1 MEGLLR
7 WLLRIGKAITEGM
20 EGDQN
25 IVKAKEAFKQGMAAR
40 KEFEEKNNITMEP
53 LRDPEEE
60 DGSTNK
66 DEEEN
71 ANKEEKRAEEKK
83 PVCNWYKR
91 GNCRFGRS
99 GRNREGQC
107 YKEHPETCPLF
118 DQMGWKRLGCQ
129 NKRCKLLHREVCNS
143 WMAEGRCR
151 FKENGRC
158 RYYHPWGIKEIEK
171 ETRLE
176 KQEKRKENYKEQGEE
191 VPLTRK
197 EIIVLIAETVQATLQ
212 QWRPQYMNGQA
223 GQGQMQQC
231 MPGPIQQQ

>member
-1 MEGLLR
+1 MTTKVLDPIVLGQLIEAGASSMDLKALDIIIRGKNTSTIKKPVMEGLLR

-60 DGSTNK
+60 DGSANK

-91 GNCRFGRS
+91 GNCRFG
-99 GRNREGQC
+99 E
-107 YKEHPETCPLF
+107 
-118 DQMGWKRLGCQ
+118 
-129 NKRCKLLHREVCNS
+129 
-143 WMAEGRCR
+143 R
-151 FKENGRC
+151 FGK
-158 RYYHPWGIKEIEK
+158 H
-171 ETRLE
+171 
-176 KQEKRKENYKEQGEE
+176 
-191 VPLTRK
+191 
-197 EIIVLIAETVQATLQ
+197 A
-212 QWRPQYMNGQA
+212 
-223 GQGQMQQC
+223 
-231 MPGPIQQQ
+231 